1 MLLREK
7 RGFGDQQGSAWGP
20 AWPKGTTMG
29 QFTARML
36 KFAVP
41 VAAAVF
47 VSACGGYD
55 VELKGGVFDALG
67 VNDNQNRKEPKLA
80 DRPGLVV
87 PPSTASLPTPGSA
100 PPAAVAANGEAF
112 PVNPEDA
119 RKQGKEVVLA
129 RHNAFCAKARQRHQA
144 GVTSD
149 IESSP
154 WGSCHQSVL
163 RTFTGKDLS
172 GKAIGER

>member
-7 RGFGDQQGSAWGP
+7 RGFGDQQGSTWGP

-29 QFTARML
+29 QFTRRML
-36 KFAVP
+36 KFAAP
-41 VAAAVF
+41 AAAAVF

-55 VELKGGVFDALG
+55 VEFKGGVFDVLG
-67 VNDNQNRKEPKLA
+67 INDIQNRKEPKLA
-80 DRPGLVV
+80 NRPGLVV

-100 PPAAVAANGEAF
+100 PPAAVAANGQAF

-119 RKQGKEVVLA
+119 KKQDRAVILA
-129 RHNAFCAKARQRHQA
+129 RHNAFCVKARERYRS
-144 GVTSD
+144 GLSTGL
-149 IESSP
+149 ESSP
-154 WGSCHQSVL
+154 WGSCHQSIL
-163 RTFTGKDLS
+163 RNFTGKDLS